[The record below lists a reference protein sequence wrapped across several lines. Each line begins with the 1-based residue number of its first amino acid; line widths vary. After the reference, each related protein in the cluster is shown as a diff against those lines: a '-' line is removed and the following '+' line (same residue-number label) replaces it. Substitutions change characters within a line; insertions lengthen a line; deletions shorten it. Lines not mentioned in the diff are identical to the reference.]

1 MSHPKE
7 APASENLEFSWGKKR
22 GIGGKKKEVQF
33 YESFIFDGDEYC
45 LFDCVYLYKDGEPEP
60 YIGKIIKIWE
70 QPQNKN
76 KIKVL
81 WFFRPKEV
89 KNWLQDFE
97 PQENEIFLASGE
109 GVGLANINPVEAIA
123 GKCNVVCTSK
133 DSRNPQ
139 PSEEELR
146 RADYVFCRTFNVATR
161 TISDKID
168 DKIAGVEVKDL
179 LNRKGGQTAN
189 GTDKLEVLQKKEKSN
204 VVANNEAAPLVMKL
218 TASGSL
224 EDGTI
229 DEKPC
234 NSVIKENGDVKPSF
248 VKQEP
253 LAGGDL
259 VSNTNLNLKETDA
272 TAFVQD
278 ASPVDESTLPMLVAS
293 PVAVTDVKE
302 PKTSGRSVQK
312 VQNKKKSKG
321 LKENTSL
328 DDRPFKKREVN
339 SSTEKLQSS
348 ISPSSP
354 VNKEKYENTTPKK
367 RGRDSDEINVKD
379 SGMADC
385 ASDEKSKSK
394 LVKDSLEKS
403 KGSFKVTESNEK
415 LAKLSN
421 GKRLRKAAA
430 HSPEKNNVTDDK
442 ILEVTRRPDA
452 DRSKWFKG
460 LPWEG
465 RMESAY
471 NQGTLVLLENF
482 DPAYTSSEI
491 EDIIWHGFRE
501 NCTAR
506 VVPRTAFS
514 SPHSGQ
520 AFTIFKSRDAAE
532 MAIRK
537 LDEGCLLL
545 PNGRPL
551 IASRGIPPSSS
562 GKPPVFPGHIVIDQI
577 KRQLQREEMRQAVST
592 SHCSQPNTIEYE
604 MAMEWCLLQKRT
616 DSCWKDLYKGHGD
629 EIRKLKANPKFK

>member
-7 APASENLEFSWGKKR
+7 APALENLGFSWGKKR

-33 YESFIFDGDEYC
+33 YESFTFDGDEYS

-70 QPQNKN
+70 QPQNKK

-81 WFFRPKEV
+81 WFFRPIEV

-139 PSEEELR
+139 PSGEELR
-146 RADYVFCRTFNVATR
+146 KADYVFCHTFNVATC

-168 DKIAGVEVKDL
+168 DKIAGIEVKDIF
-179 LNRKGGQTAN
+179 NRKGGQTAN
-189 GTDKLEVLQKKEKSN
+189 GTHKLEVLQKEETSN
-204 VVANNEAAPLVMKL
+204 MLANNEAAVVKP

-224 EDGTI
+224 EDGTT

-234 NSVIKENGDVKPSF
+234 DTIIKENGDVKPYF

-253 LAGGDL
+253 LAGEDL
-259 VSNTNLNLKETDA
+259 VSNTSLDLMETDA
-272 TAFVQD
+272 TALAQD
-278 ASPVDESTLPMLVAS
+278 ASQVDESTLPMPFVVS
-293 PVAVTDVKE
+293 DVKE
-302 PKTSGRSVQK
+302 AKTGGGSVQK
-312 VQNKKKSKG
+312 VQKKKK
-321 LKENTSL
+321 LKSIKDDTPL
-328 DDRPFKKREVN
+328 DDRPFKKPKVN

-354 VNKEKYENTTPKK
+354 VNKEKDENTTPKK
-367 RGRDSDEINVKD
+367 LELHSDEIDLKV

-394 LVKDSLEKS
+394 LAKDSLGKN

-415 LAKLSN
+415 VAKLSN
-421 GKRLRKAAA
+421 GRRLRKATA
-430 HSPEKNNVTDDK
+430 HSPEKNDVADDK
-442 ILEVTRRPDA
+442 ILEVSRRQDA

-491 EDIIWHGFRE
+491 EEIIWHGFRE
-501 NCTAR
+501 NCTAK
-506 VVPRTAFS
+506 VVPRTASS

-520 AFTIFKSRDAAE
+520 AFAIFKSRDAAE

-551 IASRGIPPSSS
+551 IASRGIPPISS
-562 GKPPVFPGHIVIDQI
+562 GKPPVFAGHIVIDQI

-604 MAMEWCLLQKRT
+604 MAMEWCLLQKRS
-616 DSCWKDLYKGHGD
+616 DSCWKDLYKIHGD
-629 EIRKLKANPKFK
+629 EIRKLKADLKFK